1 MVIRGGSR
9 PGKAANKER
18 ERELQAELLH
28 RQYFAAYP
36 LYDETTFRRRYRVSS
51 SVYKKIKTEAM
62 SMQMAVVVVH
72 KVGRCADALCSS
84 CLMKILTTF
93 RSPIVGGH
101 LDGTGAIS
109 LR

>member
-1 MVIRGGSR
+1 
-9 PGKAANKER
+9 
-18 ERELQAELLH
+18 
-28 RQYFAAYP
+28 
-36 LYDETTFRRRYRVSS
+36 
-51 SVYKKIKTEAM
+51 M